1 MGSTAQATTAVKYN
15 DFVTKA
21 WKPFANCRKVLRK
34 LYDLADTVPVHVE
47 PEQVWIE
54 LHQTAGRV
62 HLRLFSPI
70 GRANQPAKIKE

>member
-1 MGSTAQATTAVKYN
+1 MGSTAQATTAEKYK

-21 WKPFANCRKVLRK
+21 WKLFENCKKMLRK

-54 LHQTAGRV
+54 FHETAGRV
-62 HLRLFSPI
+62 DLRLLSPV
-70 GRANQPAKIKE
+70 GRANQPAKIQE